1 MANPIKNKKTHEQA
15 GVSNSFPQPLNKEEE
30 AYFLNLYAKGCHKEK
45 KLAKNT
51 LIERNLRLV
60 AHIVKKF
67 HNHDVDDLISIGTIG
82 LIKGISSYNIA
93 KDTKLATYAARCI
106 ENEIRMYLRSIKK
119 HAGNLSIQ
127 DVLGTDAEGNS
138 MTFEDKLA
146 DDGENLLDA
155 VVLKMQVVD
164 LYKALDVL
172 DPREKEIIQMRYGL
186 ENKEEV
192 TQREIGQM
200 LKISRSYV
208 SRIEKKAL
216 EKLFKELEKR
226 DV

>member
-1 MANPIKNKKTHEQA
+1 
-15 GVSNSFPQPLNKEEE
+15 
-30 AYFLNLYAKGCHKEK
+30 
-45 KLAKNT
+45 
-51 LIERNLRLV
+51 
-60 AHIVKKF
+60 
-67 HNHDVDDLISIGTIG
+67 
-82 LIKGISSYNIA
+82 
-93 KDTKLATYAARCI
+93 
-106 ENEIRMYLRSIKK
+106 MYLRSIKK

-172 DPREKEIIQMRYGL
+172 DSREKEIIQMRYGL
-186 ENKEEV
+186 ENKEEI

>member
-1 MANPIKNKKTHEQA
+1 
-15 GVSNSFPQPLNKEEE
+15 V
-30 AYFLNLYAKGCHKEK
+30 
-45 KLAKNT
+45 
-51 LIERNLRLV
+51 
-60 AHIVKKF
+60 
-67 HNHDVDDLISIGTIG
+67 
-82 LIKGISSYNIA
+82 NIA
-93 KDTKLATYAARCI
+93 
-106 ENEIRMYLRSIKK
+106 NEIRMYLRSIKK

-172 DPREKEIIQMRYGL
+172 DSREKEIIQMRYGL
-186 ENKEEV
+186 ENKEEI